1 MFFFCFFFLTFTN
14 EERTPH
20 HTWGIFALKLL
31 PKICLPNFLL
41 NNFWL
46 FLSGIID
53 IRVHPHL
60 IQLDRNMKKS
70 DISNLNKTSNFLP
83 TLSLSLSLSHTH
95 THTHTQT
102 LTHTH
107 KYTHSFYRFKI

>member
-1 MFFFCFFFLTFTN
+1 MFFFCFLFLTFTN

-83 TLSLSLSLSHTH
+83 ISLSLSHTQ
-95 THTHTQT
+95 THTHTR
-102 LTHTH
+102 THFIDS
-107 KYTHSFYRFKI
+107 KFNDW